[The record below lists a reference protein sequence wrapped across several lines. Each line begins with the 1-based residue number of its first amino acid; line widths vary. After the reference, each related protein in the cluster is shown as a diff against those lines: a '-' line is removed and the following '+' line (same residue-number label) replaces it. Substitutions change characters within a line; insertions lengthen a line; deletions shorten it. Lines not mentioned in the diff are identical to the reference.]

1 MFAQSLAD
9 LRLDFGRAKGMQ
21 CLRWTSQP
29 AIVTVRNNGD
39 NVLGSSYIPII
50 PPLQRL

>member
-21 CLRWTSQP
+21 FLRWTSQP
-29 AIVTVRNNGD
+29 AIVTVRNSGD
-39 NVLGSSYIPII
+39 NVLVSSYIPVV
-50 PPLQRL
+50 PLLQRP